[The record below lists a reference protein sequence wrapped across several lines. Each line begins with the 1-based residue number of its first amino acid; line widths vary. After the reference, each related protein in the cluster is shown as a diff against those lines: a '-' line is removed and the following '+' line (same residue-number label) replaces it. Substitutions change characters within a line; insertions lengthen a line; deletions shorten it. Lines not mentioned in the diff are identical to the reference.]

1 MDEVARGKLT
11 RWVGKYG
18 TLPDAR
24 IALTDEETGD
34 ILITW
39 PDET

>member
-1 MDEVARGKLT
+1 MNEVKVVVAHSERA
-11 RWVGKYG
+11 
-18 TLPDAR
+18 AR